1 MNDLIVTIANVT
13 GSGLRQAVPL
23 ILVAMG
29 GLMAERSGTVDIGLE
44 GKLLLSAFAGA
55 AVASLSG
62 SVSLAVLAAVLT
74 SVVFSMLHG
83 FATISQKGDHVVSGL
98 AINVLASGLTLVLGQ
113 AWFQKGGQTPLLPD
127 ELRFTSFSLSTSDD
141 NGALGLIWN
150 QFVESLRTVLDV
162 LYGIP
167 VIGVFFE
174 RVIFGHHIF
183 TYVAIASVFLT
194 AFLLYR
200 TRLGLRIRA
209 VGEEPNAVDTAGL
222 SVVGLRYLALV
233 FTGVMCGLAGVALSM
248 AQNGGFVREMSAGMG
263 FMALAA
269 VIFGKWKPWPAF
281 WACFLFG
288 LLGALSDRLQ
298 GVPMF
303 GLPEIP
309 SQVFSALPYV
319 LTIVLLASFVGKA
332 VAPKAIGRPYV
343 KER

>member
-127 ELRFTSFSLSTSDD
+127 ELRFKPIVFP
-141 NGALGLIWN
+141 G
-150 QFVESLRTVLDV
+150 VEAVSGV
-162 LYGIP
+162 P
-167 VIGVFFE
+167 VIGSIYE
-174 RVIFGHHIF
+174 KIISGHHFF

>member
-55 AVASLSG
+55 AVASLYG
-62 SVSLAVLAAVLT
+62 SIPLAVLAAVLT

-127 ELRFTSFSLSTSDD
+127 ELRFKPIVFP
-141 NGALGLIWN
+141 G
-150 QFVESLRTVLDV
+150 VEAVSGV
-162 LYGIP
+162 P
-167 VIGVFFE
+167 VIGPIYE
-174 RVIFGHHIF
+174 KIISGHHVF

>member
-1 MNDLIVTIANVT
+1 MNDLMVTIANVM
-13 GSGLRQAVPL
+13 GSGLRQAVPM

-29 GLMAERSGTVDIGLE
+29 GLIAERSGTVDIGLE
-44 GKLLLSAFAGA
+44 GKLLMSAFAGA

-74 SVVFSMLHG
+74 SVVFSLLHG

-98 AINVLASGLTLVLGQ
+98 AINVLAAGLTLVLGQ

-127 ELRFTSFSLSTSDD
+127 ELRFKPIIWP
-141 NGALGLIWN
+141 GVEALH
-150 QFVESLRTVLDV
+150 DV
-162 LYGIP
+162 P
-167 VIGVFFE
+167 VIGPLYE
-174 RVIFGHHIF
+174 KVISGHHVF
-183 TYVAIASVFLT
+183 TYIAIASVFLT

-200 TRLGLRIRA
+200 TRIGLRIRA

-222 SVVGLRYLALV
+222 SVVRLRYLALV
-233 FTGVMCGLAGVALSM
+233 YTGIMCGLAGVALSM
-248 AQNGGFVREMSAGMG
+248 AQNGGFVRDMSAGMG

-281 WACFLFG
+281 WACVLFG

-303 GLPEIP
+303 GLAEIP
-309 SQVFSALPYV
+309 SQVFSAMPYV

-332 VAPKAIGRPYV
+332 VAPKAVGRPYV

>member
-1 MNDLIVTIANVT
+1 MNDLIVTMANVM
-13 GSGLRQAVPL
+13 GSGLRQAVPM

-29 GLMAERSGTVDIGLE
+29 GLIAERSGTVDIGLE
-44 GKLLLSAFAGA
+44 GKLLMSAFAGA

-62 SVSLAVLAAVLT
+62 SVPLAVLAAVLT

-127 ELRFTSFSLSTSDD
+127 ELRFKPIVFP
-141 NGALGLIWN
+141 GVEALHG
-150 QFVESLRTVLDV
+150 V
-162 LYGIP
+162 P
-167 VIGVFFE
+167 VIGAFYEKV
-174 RVIFGHHIF
+174 VSGHNVF
-183 TYVAIASVFLT
+183 TYIAVASVFLT

-200 TRLGLRIRA
+200 TRVGLRIRA

-222 SVVGLRYLALV
+222 SVVRLRYLALV
-233 FTGVMCGLAGVALSM
+233 YTGIMCGLAGVALSM
-248 AQNGGFVREMSAGMG
+248 AQNGGFVRDMSAGMG

-281 WACFLFG
+281 WACCLFG

-303 GLPEIP
+303 GLKEIP
-309 SQVFSALPYV
+309 SQVFSAMPYV
-319 LTIVLLASFVGKA
+319 LTIVLLASFVGQA
-332 VAPKAIGRPYV
+332 VAPKAVGRPYV

>member
-1 MNDLIVTIANVT
+1 MNDLIVTIANVM
-13 GSGLRQAVPL
+13 GSGLRQAVPMV
-23 ILVAMG
+23 LVAMG
-29 GLMAERSGTVDIGLE
+29 GLIAERSGTVDIGLE
-44 GKLLLSAFAGA
+44 GKLLMSAFAGA

-62 SVSLAVLAAVLT
+62 SVTLAVLAAVLT

-127 ELRFTSFSLSTSDD
+127 ELRFKPIVFP
-141 NGALGLIWN
+141 GVEALHG
-150 QFVESLRTVLDV
+150 V
-162 LYGIP
+162 P
-167 VIGVFFE
+167 VIGAFYEKV
-174 RVIFGHHIF
+174 VSGHNVF
-183 TYVAIASVFLT
+183 TYIAVASVFLT

-200 TRLGLRIRA
+200 TRVGLRIRA

-222 SVVGLRYLALV
+222 SVVRLRYLALV
-233 FTGVMCGLAGVALSM
+233 YTGIMCGLAGVALSM
-248 AQNGGFVREMSAGMG
+248 AQNGGFVRDMSAGMG

-281 WACFLFG
+281 WACCLFG

-303 GLPEIP
+303 GLKEIP
-309 SQVFSALPYV
+309 SQVFSAMPYV
-319 LTIVLLASFVGKA
+319 LTIVLLASFVGQA
-332 VAPKAIGRPYV
+332 VAPKAVGRPYV

>member
-1 MNDLIVTIANVT
+1 MNDLIVTIANVM
-13 GSGLRQAVPL
+13 GSGLRQAVPMV
-23 ILVAMG
+23 LVAMG
-29 GLMAERSGTVDIGLE
+29 VLIAERSGTVDIGLE
-44 GKLLLSAFAGA
+44 GKLLMSAFAGA

-62 SVSLAVLAAVLT
+62 SVTLAVLAAVLT

-127 ELRFTSFSLSTSDD
+127 ELRFKPIVFP
-141 NGALGLIWN
+141 GVEALHG
-150 QFVESLRTVLDV
+150 V
-162 LYGIP
+162 P
-167 VIGVFFE
+167 VIGAFYEKV
-174 RVIFGHHIF
+174 VSGHNVF
-183 TYVAIASVFLT
+183 TYIAVASVFLT

-200 TRLGLRIRA
+200 TRVGLRIRA

-222 SVVGLRYLALV
+222 SVVRLRYLALV
-233 FTGVMCGLAGVALSM
+233 YTGIMCGLAGVALSM
-248 AQNGGFVREMSAGMG
+248 AQNGGFVRDMSAGMG

-281 WACFLFG
+281 WACCLFG

-303 GLPEIP
+303 GLKEIP
-309 SQVFSALPYV
+309 SQVFSAMPYV
-319 LTIVLLASFVGKA
+319 LTIVLLASFVGQA
-332 VAPKAIGRPYV
+332 VAPKAVGRPYV

>member
-1 MNDLIVTIANVT
+1 MNDLIVTIANVM
-13 GSGLRQAVPL
+13 GSGLRQAVPM

-29 GLMAERSGTVDIGLE
+29 GLIAERSGTVDIGLE
-44 GKLLLSAFAGA
+44 GKLLMSAFAGA
-55 AVASLSG
+55 ATASLTG
-62 SVSLAVLAAVLT
+62 SLPLAVLAAVLV
-74 SVVFSMLHG
+74 SVVFSLLHG

-127 ELRFTSFSLSTSDD
+127 ELRFKPIVWP
-141 NGALGLIWN
+141 G
-150 QFVESLRTVLDV
+150 VEVVRDV
-162 LYGIP
+162 P
-167 VIGVFFE
+167 VIGPVYE
-174 RVIFGHHIF
+174 KIISGHHVF
-183 TYVAIASVFLT
+183 TYIAIASVFLT

-200 TRLGLRIRA
+200 TRMGLRIRA

-222 SVVGLRYLALV
+222 SVVRLRYLALV
-233 FTGVMCGLAGVALSM
+233 YTGIMCGLAGVALSM

-269 VIFGKWKPWPAF
+269 VIFGKWRPWPAF
-281 WACFLFG
+281 AACLLFG

-298 GVPMF
+298 GVPLF
-303 GLPEIP
+303 GVSEIP
-309 SQVFSALPYV
+309 SQVFSAMPYV

>member
-1 MNDLIVTIANVT
+1 MNDLIVTIANVM
-13 GSGLRQAVPL
+13 GSGLRQAVPM

-29 GLMAERSGTVDIGLE
+29 GLIAERSGTVDIGLE
-44 GKLLLSAFAGA
+44 GKLLMSAFAGA
-55 AVASLSG
+55 ATASLTG

-74 SVVFSMLHG
+74 SVLFSMLHG

-127 ELRFTSFSLSTSDD
+127 ELRFKPIIWP
-141 NGALGLIWN
+141 GVEALRDVPLIGP
-150 QFVESLRTVLDV
+150 FYEK
-162 LYGIP
+162 
-167 VIGVFFE
+167 VIS
-174 RVIFGHHIF
+174 GHHIF
-183 TYVAIASVFLT
+183 TYIAIAAVFLT
-194 AFLLYR
+194 SLLLYR
-200 TRLGLRIRA
+200 TRAGLRIRA

-222 SVVGLRYLALV
+222 SVVRLRYLALV
-233 FTGVMCGLAGVALSM
+233 YTGIMCGLGGVALSM

-269 VIFGKWKPWPAF
+269 VIFGKWRPWPAF
-281 WACFLFG
+281 WACLLFG

-309 SQVFSALPYV
+309 SQVFSAMPYV

-332 VAPKAIGRPYV
+332 VAPKALGRPYV

>member
-1 MNDLIVTIANVT
+1 MNDLIVTIANVM

-29 GLMAERSGTVDIGLE
+29 GLIAERSGTVDIGLE

-55 AVASLSG
+55 AVASLYG
-62 SVSLAVLAAVLT
+62 SMPLAVLVAVLT

-127 ELRFTSFSLSTSDD
+127 ELRFKPIVFPGAEAVSGLS
-141 NGALGLIWN
+141 
-150 QFVESLRTVLDV
+150 
-162 LYGIP
+162 
-167 VIGVFFE
+167 VIGPIYE
-174 RVIFGHHIF
+174 RVISGHHLF

-194 AFLLYR
+194 SFLLYR

-248 AQNGGFVREMSAGMG
+248 AQNGGFVRGMSANMG
-263 FMALAA
+263 YMALAA

-288 LLGALSDRLQ
+288 LLGALSGSLQ

>member
-1 MNDLIVTIANVT
+1 MNDLIVTIANVM
-13 GSGLRQAVPL
+13 GSGLRQAVPM

-29 GLMAERSGTVDIGLE
+29 GLIAERSGTVDIGLE
-44 GKLLLSAFAGA
+44 GKLLMSAFAGA

-62 SVSLAVLAAVLT
+62 SVPLAVLAAVLT

-127 ELRFTSFSLSTSDD
+127 ELRFKPIVLP
-141 NGALGLIWN
+141 GVEALHN
-150 QFVESLRTVLDV
+150 V
-162 LYGIP
+162 P
-167 VIGVFFE
+167 VIGPFYE
-174 RVIFGHHIF
+174 KVISGHNVF
-183 TYVAIASVFLT
+183 TYIAVASVFLT

-222 SVVGLRYLALV
+222 SVVRLRYLALV
-233 FTGVMCGLAGVALSM
+233 YTGIMCGLAGVALSM
-248 AQNGGFVREMSAGMG
+248 AQNGGFVRDMSAGMG

-281 WACFLFG
+281 WACLLFG

-303 GLPEIP
+303 GLKEIP
-309 SQVFSALPYV
+309 SQVFSAMPYV
-319 LTIVLLASFVGKA
+319 LTIVLLASFVGQA
-332 VAPKAIGRPYV
+332 VAPKAVGRPYV